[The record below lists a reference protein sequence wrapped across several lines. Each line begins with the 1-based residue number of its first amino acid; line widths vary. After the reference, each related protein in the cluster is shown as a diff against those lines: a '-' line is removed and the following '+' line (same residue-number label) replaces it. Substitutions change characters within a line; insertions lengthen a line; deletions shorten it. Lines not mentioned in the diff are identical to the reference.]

1 MLAIAYSPS
10 LSKFQGFFEE
20 YVPVFLVGK
29 NVYNL
34 EKFKRGAK
42 ISIPCGEAI

>member
-1 MLAIAYSPS
+1 MLAKQESPS
-10 LSKFQGFFEE
+10 LIGFSGLFKKICTC
-20 YVPVFLVGK
+20 VFSRK

-42 ISIPCGEAI
+42 ISIPYGEAI

>member
-1 MLAIAYSPS
+1 MPVKQKTLILCGLA
-10 LSKFQGFFEE
+10 GFFRK

-29 NVYNL
+29 NIYNL

-42 ISIPCGEAI
+42 ISILS

>member
-1 MLAIAYSPS
+1 MLAKQESPG
-10 LSKFQGFFEE
+10 LSGFQGFLRK
-20 YVPVFLVGK
+20 YVPVFLAGK

-42 ISIPCGEAI
+42 ISIPYGEAI